1 MIKMIAA
8 GLGAALLM
16 QAAAHAQGM
25 DISPN
30 GSRAATMAPADHFT
44 GNVTVEPLSSPKPTL
59 PATVGLVTFA
69 PEAHSDWHS
78 HPGGQLLI
86 VTAGVG
92 WVQEEGGPKREV
104 KPGDV
109 IWTLPGVRHWHGA
122 TATTSMSHIAISN
135 LVNGSNTE
143 WLGKVAD
150 DQYRK

>member
-1 MIKMIAA
+1 M
-8 GLGAALLM
+8 
-16 QAAAHAQGM
+16 
-25 DISPN
+25 
-30 GSRAATMAPADHFT
+30 
-44 GNVTVEPLSSPKPTL
+44 
-59 PATVGLVTFA
+59 
-69 PEAHSDWHS
+69 
-78 HPGGQLLI
+78 
-86 VTAGVG
+86 
-92 WVQEEGGPKREV
+92 